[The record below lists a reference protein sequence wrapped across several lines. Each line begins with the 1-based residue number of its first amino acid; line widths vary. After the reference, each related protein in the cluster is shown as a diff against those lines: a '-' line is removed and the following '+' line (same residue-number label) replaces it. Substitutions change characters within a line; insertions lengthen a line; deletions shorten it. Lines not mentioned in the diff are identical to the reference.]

1 VQIEV
6 KAILQGGAV
15 DFCDEAART
24 RQLSAVEADA
34 FAEQTQFIGRLARM
48 LAATATDVD
57 SEFA

>member
-1 VQIEV
+1 MQIEV

-24 RQLSAVEADA
+24 RSAVEADA